1 MHFSRKQGGRDGG
14 REKQEGFGSNDLT
27 KGISCEVSLNVKG
40 AEKKRLSS
48 FYKFS
53 SHPTI

>member
-14 REKQEGFGSNDLT
+14 REKQEGFGSSDLT
-27 KGISCEVSLNVKG
+27 RGISCEVSLNVKG

-48 FYKFS
+48 FYKIS